1 MGVAVGGRDARRAAA
16 AGRQAGSQAVRR
28 WVPSV
33 VRGLAGGGGAGV
45 LVAERVRRGKSYRH
59 GGQGGIREGWS
70 ARRARLL
77 GGCEDEGGMVFAAPS
92 ATRHAERPADPVSRG
107 TGHGAS
113 PGHQELQARPFLPW
127 EHCGTA
133 ARVGR
138 WESGCVRVGIGM
150 RCIPA
155 CATSAASQG
164 LTWRPRYGPGGGS
177 WINDILVPLARAL
190 WRR

>member
-1 MGVAVGGRDARRAAA
+1 M
-16 AGRQAGSQAVRR
+16 
-28 WVPSV
+28 

-59 GGQGGIREGWS
+59 GGQDGIREGWS

-113 PGHQELQARPFLPW
+113 PDHQELQARPFLPW
-127 EHCGTA
+127 EHCGT
-133 ARVGR
+133 GGQMGK
-138 WESGCVRVGIGM
+138 WVR
-150 RCIPA
+150 
-155 CATSAASQG
+155 
-164 LTWRPRYGPGGGS
+164 
-177 WINDILVPLARAL
+177 
-190 WRR
+190 